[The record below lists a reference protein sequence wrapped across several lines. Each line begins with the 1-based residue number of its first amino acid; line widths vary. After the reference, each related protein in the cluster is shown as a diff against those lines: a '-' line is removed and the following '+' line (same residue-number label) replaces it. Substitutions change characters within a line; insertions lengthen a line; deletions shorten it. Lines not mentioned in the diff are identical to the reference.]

1 MFRNPHMET
10 MSLHY
15 TTSSCDQD
23 MTRCPL
29 QKTYDFFFSKSQFCG
44 GKSNCKIFFSCKIV
58 KLSFKKNKDQNIFC
72 SGSQEEIFPKLWMTC
87 YVSVLSYLFPLHL
100 ISTAARTQE
109 CCNCW
114 MQKNAVDIKGW
125 GSWGKVEAGGLW
137 VGTLWDWLSI
147 SSCRH
152 YQLAKIGNL
161 FKLLFSHMC
170 TLQNIWISFYY
181 LHFHSRAT
189 LSTDTQAVW
198 VRNRHPVKGFSRWK
212 WKHWK

>member
-1 MFRNPHMET
+1 MLRLTGGNIPQAVNDLLCFCFV
-10 MSLHY
+10 LFI
-15 TTSSCDQD
+15 SSALDINSSKD
-23 MTRCPL
+23 TGML
-29 QKTYDFFFSKSQFCG
+29 QLLNAK
-44 GKSNCKIFFSCKIV
+44 
-58 KLSFKKNKDQNIFC
+58 
-72 SGSQEEIFPKLWMTC
+72 
-87 YVSVLSYLFPLHL
+87 
-100 ISTAARTQE
+100 E
-109 CCNCW
+109 CCW
-114 MQKNAVDIKGW
+114 HQRLRKLGEGGGW
-125 GSWGKVEAGGLW
+125 GGLW

-170 TLQNIWISFYY
+170 TLQKIWISFYY

-198 VRNRHPVKGFSRWK
+198 VRNRHLVKGFSRWK

>member
-44 GKSNCKIFFSCKIV
+44 GKSNCKILFSCKIV
-58 KLSFKKNKDQNIFC
+58 KLSFKKIKIKTYFAQAHRRKYSPSCEWLAMFLFC
-72 SGSQEEIFPKLWMTC
+72 LIYFLCTWYQQQQGHRNAATVECKRMLLTSKAEEVGGRWRL
-87 YVSVLSYLFPLHL
+87 
-100 ISTAARTQE
+100 
-109 CCNCW
+109 
-114 MQKNAVDIKGW
+114 
-125 GSWGKVEAGGLW
+125 GGLW

-170 TLQNIWISFYY
+170 TLQKIWISFYY

>member
-1 MFRNPHMET
+1 MIKTWPDV
-10 MSLHY
+10 HY
-15 TTSSCDQD
+15 KRLTIFS
-23 MTRCPL
+23 
-29 QKTYDFFFSKSQFCG
+29 FFSKSQFCG
-44 GKSNCKIFFSCKIV
+44 GESNCKILFSCKIV
-58 KLSFKKNKDQNIFC
+58 KLSFKKIKIKTYFAQAHRRKYSPSCEWLAMFLFC
-72 SGSQEEIFPKLWMTC
+72 LI
-87 YVSVLSYLFPLHL
+87 YLPLYL

-170 TLQNIWISFYY
+170 TLQKIRISFYY

-189 LSTDTQAVW
+189 LSTDTQAAW